1 MPAILFICT
10 ANICR
15 SPMAEEIF
23 RRTTK
28 QMDGLRKWKVD
39 SAGTWAINGLH
50 ASENAQIV
58 INSMGM
64 DLSHHLSRDVSDLDL
79 LDYDVILTMEAGH
92 KEALI
97 NEYPEINNR
106 VYMLSEMVGSSFD
119 IADPI
124 GRSIDD
130 YKETAALLEELI
142 IDGFPR
148 IRKLIN
154 DTGDKR

>member
-1 MPAILFICT
+1 MPAVLFICT

-23 RRTTK
+23 RLAIN
-28 QMDGLRKWKVD
+28 QMDGLGKWKVD
-39 SAGTWAINGLH
+39 SAGTWAINGMH

-64 DLSHHLSRDVSDLDL
+64 DLSHHLSRDVSEINL
-79 LDYDVILTMEAGH
+79 LDYDLILTMEAGH
-92 KEALI
+92 KEALLI
-97 NEYPEINNR
+97 EHPELTNR

-124 GRSIDD
+124 GRSTDD
-130 YKETAALLEELI
+130 YKETAALLEKLI
-142 IDGFPR
+142 TDGFPR
-148 IRKLIN
+148 IRKIIM
-154 DTGDKR
+154 DTEDMS